1 MPPVYF
7 IIFMIIILIDI
18 DVSEAFFFTVIF
30 TIYFQGWTR
39 HVLLMKTQNRN
50 KE

>member
-18 DVSEAFFFTVIF
+18 DVSEAFFFHSNIYNIF
-30 TIYFQGWTR
+30 PRMDKACVANEDT
-39 HVLLMKTQNRN
+39 K
-50 KE
+50 